1 MRVKRLV
8 TTRMASNKRGALM
21 GKEESKAAATAGD
34 RWKPSKCSE
43 ANHQALVD
51 EGLLLNK
58 TIIQ

>member
-1 MRVKRLV
+1 
-8 TTRMASNKRGALM
+8 M